1 MEKIMYETPLMEVVR
16 LEMQDIVTDSD
27 GINLPEDGF

>member
-27 GINLPEDGF
+27 GINRPEDGF